1 MAELIELHPVK
12 GEARVDSRIIAR
24 GLENQHEAVIKLVE
38 DYRSDFEE
46 FGVVRFQIGKPP
58 SSKGADRE
66 GDMNCLTI
74 PKNRLSLSSP
84 LQKTAAGRRNPS
96 FQTARSA
103 NPADSGAFFM
113 PEIPLWRAGRGTR
126 KRGRFPF
133 EPVFDPRS
141 VRLPF
146 RVETE
151 RDGFIP
157 YQTEPNHAL

>member
-1 MAELIELHPVK
+1 MPVGLK
-12 GEARVDSRIIAR
+12 GSL
-24 GLENQHEAVIKLVE
+24 G
-38 DYRSDFEE
+38 
-46 FGVVRFQIGKPP
+46 
-58 SSKGADRE
+58 SKGADRE